1 MLFHCTGVGLL
12 NIFHFE
18 ISWMEGKINQKKK
31 SLELDQKRG
40 VVWKETDLIILI
52 NDAKDNTVVDE
63 SGLKQKLIVP
73 VCMSSPVFLP
83 EIYQE

>member
-40 VVWKETDLIILI
+40 GMKGNRLNHTD
-52 NDAKDNTVVDE
+52 K
-63 SGLKQKLIVP
+63 
-73 VCMSSPVFLP
+73 
-83 EIYQE
+83 